1 MIQSSSP
8 KGNERKLQKQEGGAS
23 RRAGVLQ
30 GSLVETVL
38 GARGKNRR
46 EEMIELVELRPTL
59 KEKSTPQE
67 ETD

>member
-8 KGNERKLQKQEGGAS
+8 KDNERKLQKQEGDAS

-30 GSLVETVL
+30 ESLVETVL